1 MVDKFRNDFF
11 EKIIKEEKEKEKEL
25 RFIQKRC
32 FHIYKNINQEKSC
45 IKCGH
50 FLKPIKNIQFA

>member
-32 FHIYKNINQEKSC
+32 FHIYKNINQERSC

-50 FLKPIKNIQFA
+50 FLKPIKNI